1 MKVTDKIQQKD
12 LKIIR
17 ALYNEWK
24 KSNSGTANFNADS
37 CSLQSVISASGLSE
51 NEAIDH
57 LRNLQGF
64 DFVEFDGDR
73 VKLLPSGIK
82 YARGQFDNVH

>member
-1 MKVTDKIQQKD
+1 
-12 LKIIR
+12 
-17 ALYNEWK
+17 
-24 KSNSGTANFNADS
+24 
-37 CSLQSVISASGLSE
+37 VISASGLLE
-51 NEAIDH
+51 NEAIDR

-64 DFVEFDGDR
+64 DFVEFNGNR